1 MAMKYVFK
9 EVENDCSCPSILN
22 CGPQED
28 VKPNKVESDKCM
40 ETFCPFQ
47 YSYIKLETF

>member
-9 EVENDCSCPSILN
+9 EVENDCSCPSILD

-28 VKPNKVESDKCM
+28 VKLNKVESDNAWKH
-40 ETFCPFQ
+40 FAL
-47 YSYIKLETF
+47 SNIHA